1 LAGLGVVK
9 VKRRLVIALFGGG
22 VVGWP
27 LAGLAQQKPMA
38 VIGYIGG
45 GSPGP
50 VEPLLAAF
58 RAGLRET
65 GYVEGKNLAI
75 EYRWA
80 EGRYDRLPA
89 LAVDLVR
96 RKVDVIATGNTTSA
110 LAAKDATSTIPIV
123 FISGPDP
130 VGDGLVASLARP
142 GGKITGVS
150 ILGTELTPKRVE
162 LASELVSQASVIRLL
177 INPNNASGGRI
188 IREVQEA
195 ARAKGLQLNILKAST
210 ETEIKGAFAALG
222 QGQVGALV
230 VGADPFFYSLRDQI
244 VALASRYAVPAIY
257 PWPEFASAGGLIG
270 YGASYAAAIRQTG
283 IYVGR
288 ILKGENPADLP
299 VQQPTIFELIINLT
313 TAKALGLTVPQSLLA
328 RADEVIE

>member
-1 LAGLGVVK
+1 MISRRAVLRIAGG
-9 VKRRLVIALFGGG
+9 AA
-22 VVGWP
+22 VGWP
-27 LAGLAQQKPMA
+27 LSARAQQQKPVP

-58 RAGLRET
+58 REGLRGT
-65 GYVEGKNLAI
+65 GYIEGKNLAI

-96 RKVDVIATGNTTSA
+96 RKVDVIATGNTPSA

-130 VGDGLVASLARP
+130 VSDGFVASLARP
-142 GGKITGVS
+142 GGRITGVS

-162 LASELVSQASVIRLL
+162 LASELVRQTSAIWLL

-188 IREVQEA
+188 IRDVQEA
-195 ARAKGLQLNILKAST
+195 ALGKGLQLNILKAGT
-210 ETEIKGAFAALG
+210 ETEVKDAFAALG
-222 QGQVGALV
+222 EGQVGALV

-244 VALASRYAVPAIY
+244 VALVD
-257 PWPEFASAGGLIG
+257 
-270 YGASYAAAIRQTG
+270 
-283 IYVGR
+283 GR
-288 ILKGENPADLP
+288 
-299 VQQPTIFELIINLT
+299 
-313 TAKALGLTVPQSLLA
+313 
-328 RADEVIE
+328 